1 MAAGSGNDD
10 IDRLLADM
18 QRLNAEAGRVLGPG
32 DSSASTQPPAPAS
45 SSGASSTEVE
55 RQGLSA
61 ASMEALVVSGVAAGV
76 VAFVW
81 LIVPFIGLTLFDALA
96 VFLGALLTA
105 AWYTLRRR

>member
-1 MAAGSGNDD
+1 
-10 IDRLLADM
+10 
-18 QRLNAEAGRVLGPG
+18 
-32 DSSASTQPPAPAS
+32 
-45 SSGASSTEVE
+45 
-55 RQGLSA
+55 
-61 ASMEALVVSGVAAGV
+61 